1 MLLISCV
8 NCCFNALQSD
18 TLGTSMGFCVEHK
31 KILQTPSETTCGHLL
46 RKDLCIESAER
57 EHTCHEARF
66 SPSYIS
72 LLRTKNRANGQ
83 HTSANCTGLSGFHD
97 EVATAVTS
105 YGVFG
110 TKIES
115 LSQLSAMNGTR
126 AQLAFLSLGRA
137 YVRRCVSSERGK
149 WTSGLHIVWWIRKK
163 LLEEPVIELQD
174 IRVEMALP
182 PARQQD
188 LARWSIAMFR
198 LLVLSDVG
206 FHARATSHQFRSLAS
221 LAEDAAA
228 DTQDLSFRKL
238 FRWIREHGAKRFDK
252 ALPEHDYLK
261 LSQQLHR
268 DAVDRNR

>member
-66 SPSYIS
+66 SPSYVS

-83 HTSANCTGLSGFHD
+83 HTSANCTGFSGFHD

-137 YVRRCVSSERGK
+137 YVRRC
-149 WTSGLHIVWWIRKK
+149 
-163 LLEEPVIELQD
+163 
-174 IRVEMALP
+174 
-182 PARQQD
+182 
-188 LARWSIAMFR
+188 
-198 LLVLSDVG
+198 
-206 FHARATSHQFRSLAS
+206 
-221 LAEDAAA
+221 
-228 DTQDLSFRKL
+228 
-238 FRWIREHGAKRFDK
+238 
-252 ALPEHDYLK
+252 
-261 LSQQLHR
+261 
-268 DAVDRNR
+268 